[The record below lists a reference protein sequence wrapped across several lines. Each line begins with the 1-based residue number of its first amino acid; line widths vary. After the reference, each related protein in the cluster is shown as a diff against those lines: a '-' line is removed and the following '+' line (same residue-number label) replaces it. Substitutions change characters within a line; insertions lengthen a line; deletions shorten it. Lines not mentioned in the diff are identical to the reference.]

1 MREKRYIQVILPLR
15 LEWEP
20 CYCLDADGIFVRAQ
34 KEPAVGD
41 RIKVFFARRPYTAVV
56 SAVDVKPGVDP
67 SRVQALPEDF
77 ESGLPPVS
85 PQEIEFWRFLADY
98 YLCTVG
104 EVYKAAYPMA
114 KIASEQVQA
123 RVTERRKRLTEKEI
137 DLWKTRVA
145 KLSAR
150 LASKDA
156 AIQGRHREEV
166 LARLRAERAGI
177 ASELE
182 EAQRRLA
189 RLSGE
194 MFAGEGASA
203 AVPAFSRDPLLA
215 QAFAS
220 GRPVLLKSPV
230 RYESYRNL
238 AAETLSAGRGVLF
251 LVPEIGLAKS
261 LQTSLEEDFGAALMV
276 HHSEE
281 TPVQRRRISDAVRSG
296 GQYLLLGTRSSLF
309 LPFSDLG
316 LIIVDGEQSPFYKSD
331 TAPRLNARDAA
342 VVLAGI
348 HRCRV
353 LLGASSPSLESLLN
367 ARNGRYSFVDG
378 SADGLRLHPFGEY
391 AVVDTRAE
399 RRKNGMLGCISR
411 KLAGECR
418 RHERVAII
426 RGFEKKEEVE
436 EQLASLFPGDGRFEV
451 FSIPEASR
459 RDLSEYDFAAML
471 SAEALFRADD
481 FRSDERAFQFLDSL
495 RCQCRNVLVQTAD
508 AAHQVFRLTGPEAL
522 LEERRRFGLPPYT
535 RLVDV
540 VLPDCSRFPDIPG
553 KLSRRLV
560 SRGFHATDALPRP
573 DGRSF
578 IRVTFRRD
586 RSLAAHKKALSEAVQ
601 AFMTEHKLRSGAV
614 LDADPVQAL
623 GSL

>member
-1 MREKRYIQVILPLR
+1 MQEKRYIQVILPLR

-34 KEPAVGD
+34 EEPVVGD

-56 SAVDVKPGVDP
+56 SAVGVQPGVDP

-77 ESGLPPVS
+77 RTGLPRVS
-85 PQEIEFWRFLADY
+85 ARELEFWRFLAGY
-98 YLCTVG
+98 YLCSVG
-104 EVYKAAYPMA
+104 EVYKAAYPLA
-114 KIASEQVQA
+114 KINSEQVQL
-123 RVTERRKRLTEKEI
+123 RVEERHRHLTEKETE
-137 DLWKTRVA
+137 LWKGRAA

-150 LASKDA
+150 LKAKDA
-156 AIQGRHREEV
+156 ALKGRHKEEV
-166 LARLRAERAGI
+166 MARLQAERAAI
-177 ASELE
+177 AAELD
-182 EAQRRLA
+182 AAAKRLA

-194 MFAGEGASA
+194 IFPGEGVQAE
-203 AVPAFSRDPLLA
+203 VPAFSRDPLLE

-230 RYESYRNL
+230 RYGTCRNL
-238 AAETLSAGRGVLF
+238 AAETFAAGRGVLF

-261 LQTSLEEDFGAALMV
+261 LQASLEKDFGAALMV

-342 VVLAGI
+342 VVLARI
-348 HRCRV
+348 HGCRV

-367 ARNGRYSFVDG
+367 VRSGRYSYVDE

-391 AVVDTRAE
+391 AIVDTRAE

-411 KLAGECR
+411 KLAEQCR

-436 EQLASLFPGDGRFEV
+436 EQLSALFPGDGRFEV

-471 SAEALFRADD
+471 SAEALFRAED

-495 RCQCRNVLVQTAD
+495 RCQCRNVLVQTSD

-522 LEERRRFGLPPYT
+522 LEERRQFGLPPYT

-540 VLPDCSRFPDIPG
+540 LLPDCSRFPDIPG
-553 KLSRRLV
+553 KLSRRLI
-560 SRGFHATDALPRP
+560 SRGFRATDALVRP

-586 RSLAAHKKALSEAVQ
+586 RSLAARKKVLSEAVQ

-614 LDADPVQAL
+614 LDADPV
-623 GSL
+623 